1 MLVSQVLYIPPA
13 WLDPAV
19 FMTNLAWALIRSFA
33 TFIVCFVIGLVGLK
47 ILDTLTPGIRE
58 LKNIEGHPLPTA
70 LLAAG
75 MFIFLSL
82 SFVGSVIAPLP
93 VGVSSGLGASVN
105 PLQIFG
111 YRMIVLLAG
120 FAVSLL
126 FAAVF
131 YRVFARVEPFGIDLH
146 DVNKD
151 PVATGV
157 YVMGYEIFLGVIL
170 YACLLLPV

>member
-1 MLVSQVLYIPPA
+1 LYIPPV

-19 FMTNLAWALIRSFA
+19 FLANLAWALARSFV
-33 TFIVCFVIGLVGLK
+33 TFAICFIIGLAGLK
-47 ILDTLTPGIRE
+47 ILDMLTPGIRE
-58 LKNIEGHPLPTA
+58 LKNIKGHPLPTA

-93 VGVSSGLGASVN
+93 VGVSTGLGASVS

-111 YRMIVLLAG
+111 FRMIVILAG
-120 FAVSLL
+120 FAISIIFSAL
-126 FAAVF
+126 F
-131 YRVFARVEPFGIDLH
+131 YRVLGRLEPFGIDLH
-146 DVNKD
+146 DVNRD

-157 YVMGYEIFLGVIL
+157 YIMGYEIFLGVII